1 MKLGLNETQL
11 NNVKKYLDVA
21 LKKRGVQ
28 VAEHITSV
36 VLRVEKDKDLVL
48 EQNDIQRFI
57 AYLDDAIRE
66 FGINEA
72 ENITYIILR
81 LGQAVKESQQA
92 AVKDDVMID
101 VPEVPDL
108 VQAAKKTDAGDS
120 RSSDT

>member
-28 VAEHITSV
+28 VAEHITSI

-92 AVKDDVMID
+92 AEKDDVMID